1 MRIRQTLKPGQRGT
15 QKLLAR
21 FGDRLVAVR
30 YRYDAATR
38 RRLKTV
44 EIIVDEADWNPRP
57 PRQPEATMVEV
68 RIAWSEADLR
78 EQVKQAGGRWNPEK
92 RVWRLPYRRALAL
105 GLRQRIVGV

>member
-30 YRYDAATR
+30 YRYDAVTR

-44 EIIVDEADWNPRP
+44 ELIVDEADWSPPSPRLLD
-57 PRQPEATMVEV
+57 ATVVEV
-68 RIAWSEADLR
+68 RIAWDEADLR
-78 EQVKQAGGRWNPEK
+78 RQVKQAGGRWNPGIQNGVK
-92 RVWRLPYRRALAL
+92 VKSYHRQPVTFMLPEE
-105 GLRQRIVGV
+105 